1 MASPRTNWPLR
12 QRPILK
18 RDRMTYTRRDFGKV
32 ALAAGAASRLMAAKP
47 DSVFGG
53 VQIGTI
59 TYSFRSLPSSADE
72 VLRYCL
78 DCGISAI
85 ELMSNV
91 AESYAGAP
99 SQAGRGRGQMTPEQ
113 QAANAKAAQEMKQW
127 RLSVPM

>member
-1 MASPRTNWPLR
+1 MS
-12 QRPILK
+12 
-18 RDRMTYTRRDFGKV
+18 YTRRDFGKV

-72 VLRYCL
+72 VLKYCL

-91 AESYAGAP
+91 VSAIAVGVKSGSSASSRPGSAAGPRPARAEFPDGKQYVLATG
-99 SQAGRGRGQMTPEQ
+99 GGQLF
-113 QAANAKAAQEMKQW
+113 AFVLN
-127 RLSVPM
+127 